1 MKQMNGQHLGLIIM
15 FGLTSKA
22 ERFVSAFDNVKKTIM
37 FCRVKCKRYL
47 VRNGCPICEC
57 NPFVYDQP
65 YCCPKEHDGCCP
77 ARLADRVRR
86 SDPNILFACFS
97 KCYSDD
103 NCKIDEKYC
112 GNCSLRC
119 MKAVIH

>member
-1 MKQMNGQHLGLIIM
+1 MNGQHLGLIIM
-15 FGLTSKA
+15 FGLTFKA

-65 YCCPKEHDGCCP
+65 FT
-77 ARLADRVRR
+77 
-86 SDPNILFACFS
+86 NITCS
-97 KCYSDD
+97 HSERKCLVAGSI
-103 NCKIDEKYC
+103 CKTH
-112 GNCSLRC
+112 S
-119 MKAVIH
+119 